1 MGVYSKKENRKSDWI
16 LLAFSILMLL
26 SSVGFFLYVQ
36 YPSFFESSSRIEKK
50 DEILPGERII
60 IEFSRP
66 IIAKYFGF
74 GIKIYPEAEFDYY
87 LENKN
92 QRLVIIPKKNW
103 LIGNEYKIEIS
114 GKNVFLN
121 TARSR
126 FYFKTIKYPKLVK
139 FYPEYG
145 AKDILLDI
153 EDPIRAV
160 FDSSLENFKVKFTI
174 NPFSEIT
181 YEFNNSENSV
191 NLMPKEELKRGEKYS
206 LAVYIKYKDQS
217 DSEYKKVS
225 ETFFET
231 KPLPPPTWDK
241 DFNVRLDQ
249 ARKFTQCLI
258 KEGKYIDIN
267 TASQVMVTFENGK
280 VLDAYLVSSGKRGM
294 ETPIGTYHIANKTP
308 RAWSKE
314 YGLFMPYWNALMPS
328 GKFGIH
334 ELPEWPGGYK
344 EGQNHLG
351 TPVSHG
357 CVRLG
362 VGPAKIVYD
371 WAEIGTPVVVHS

>member
-153 EDPIRAV
+153 EVPIIAV
-160 FDSSLENFKVKFTI
+160 
-174 NPFSEIT
+174 
-181 YEFNNSENSV
+181 
-191 NLMPKEELKRGEKYS
+191 
-206 LAVYIKYKDQS
+206 
-217 DSEYKKVS
+217 
-225 ETFFET
+225 
-231 KPLPPPTWDK
+231 
-241 DFNVRLDQ
+241 
-249 ARKFTQCLI
+249 
-258 KEGKYIDIN
+258 
-267 TASQVMVTFENGK
+267 
-280 VLDAYLVSSGKRGM
+280 
-294 ETPIGTYHIANKTP
+294 
-308 RAWSKE
+308 
-314 YGLFMPYWNALMPS
+314 
-328 GKFGIH
+328 
-334 ELPEWPGGYK
+334 
-344 EGQNHLG
+344 
-351 TPVSHG
+351 
-357 CVRLG
+357 
-362 VGPAKIVYD
+362 
-371 WAEIGTPVVVHS
+371 